1 LLSGLI
7 FVTIPVTVYKLGG
20 LASIKEKLP
29 PEFFTLSNVEW
40 PTFINWMVTII
51 PIWLIGMTLYQR
63 MYACKDE
70 KEAKKA
76 WYIAGIF
83 EYPIMAFT
91 GVFLGMCAR
100 TQFPEVEAEMALPML
115 IKDILPIGVTGIV
128 IASYFSAIMSTADS
142 CLMAS
147 SGNFLN
153 DVLEQYWLTSD
164 KAKETVKYSM
174 LITFLVGVSAVILAW
189 QFTTVLDAI
198 LYAYAFMVSGL
209 FIPTLGAYFWARG
222 SSAGAMASM
231 IGGGTLTLLLQFK
244 VIAMPAA
251 IASYKFDASLFG
263 IGLSLLL
270 YLVFSFAIPDPEKV
284 EEAIEAAET

>member
-1 LLSGLI
+1 
-7 FVTIPVTVYKLGG
+7 
-20 LASIKEKLP
+20 
-29 PEFFTLSNVEW
+29 
-40 PTFINWMVTII
+40 
-51 PIWLIGMTLYQR
+51 
-63 MYACKDE
+63 
-70 KEAKKA
+70 
-76 WYIAGIF
+76 
-83 EYPIMAFT
+83 
-91 GVFLGMCAR
+91 
-100 TQFPEVEAEMALPML
+100 
-115 IKDILPIGVTGIV
+115 
-128 IASYFSAIMSTADS
+128 MSTADS